1 MNEKYTLVPKF
12 GVQSK
17 FIETIMI
24 KGRRIEKTGL
34 YFFLVEKLYIVY
46 HCNSIYYI
54 TDSNYFE

>member
-1 MNEKYTLVPKF
+1 MNKKYTLVPKF

-34 YFFLVEKLYIVY
+34 YFFLVEEIIYSVPLQQYILYDRFKLL
-46 HCNSIYYI
+46 
-54 TDSNYFE
+54 